1 LVVRRFFAANTR
13 ECLRLVREALG
24 KDALILANRQVPGG
38 VEIMAVSEREVA
50 MVTGNAN
57 AVPNAVDGFRS
68 GGISNVRPDV
78 REDVPSTAPSSSGQ
92 DFTYEDA
99 VAPARFAEQ
108 SSARATGSDV
118 ASPSASHASSQ
129 AASMSASSTAPP
141 STSSAASRSAS
152 ASKSASSSAASSG
165 SSLRSSPQMSA
176 EPAVDGASYVADVAT
191 RELADEIRQLRG
203 VVEGQ
208 LSGFAWHQMAA
219 RAPIQVELLRE
230 LLTRGFGGTFSRDLA
245 SRLASN
251 ETLPRAMR
259 WVKTHLVDSLQCVS
273 AGDDIVSRGGV
284 YALVGPTGVGKT
296 TTVAKIAASCTLQH
310 GPSQVALVTTDS
322 YRIGAV
328 DQLRIYGRILGVPV
342 FVAKDEDDL
351 GVTLAELAGRRLVL
365 IDTVGMNQRDRRV
378 TEQVA
383 MLTGHRKPVNRL
395 LLLSAVAQGE
405 ALEDVVRCYR
415 GDGLTGCILTKV
427 DESVSLGGAIDVI
440 LRAGLP
446 LHYVTNGQRVP
457 EDLHLASPLYLVD
470 RAFRTEA
477 DRGGFQPSAEDMP
490 LLFAA
495 RSGRLA
501 QAPGA

>member
-1 LVVRRFFAANTR
+1 MVVRRFFAANTR

-24 KDALILANRQVPGG
+24 TDALILANRQVPGG

-50 MVTGNAN
+50 VVTGNAN
-57 AVPNAVDGFRS
+57 VLSAQSPRDEAL
-68 GGISNVRPDV
+68 
-78 REDVPSTAPSSSGQ
+78 
-92 DFTYEDA
+92 TYEAA
-99 VAPARFAEQ
+99 VAPTRFAAPTSQ
-108 SSARATGSDV
+108 PAVAPQVVPPPSST
-118 ASPSASHASSQ
+118 PSA
-129 AASMSASSTAPP
+129 PP
-141 STSSAASRSAS
+141 PDR
-152 ASKSASSSAASSG
+152 
-165 SSLRSSPQMSA
+165 SA
-176 EPAVDGASYVADVAT
+176 EPLSSASGGAAGAPNSDGAT

-245 SRLASN
+245 SRLASD
-251 ETLPRAMR
+251 ETLPRAIR

-351 GVTLAELAGRRLVL
+351 GVTLAELKGRRLVL

-378 TEQVA
+378 SEQVA
-383 MLTGHRKPVNRL
+383 MLTGHGKPVSRL

-415 GDGLTGCILTKV
+415 GDGLAGCILTKV

-440 LRAGLP
+440 LRAALP

-470 RAFRTEA
+470 RAFRAEA
-477 DRGGFQPSAEDMP
+477 ERGGFQPSAEDMP

>member
-1 LVVRRFFAANTR
+1 LVVRRFFAVSTR

-24 KDALILANRQVPGG
+24 KDALILANRAVPGG
-38 VEIMAVSEREVA
+38 VEIMAVSEQEVA
-50 MVTGNAN
+50 AVTGNADPTRQ
-57 AVPNAVDGFRS
+57 APS
-68 GGISNVRPDV
+68 
-78 REDVPSTAPSSSGQ
+78 VPSLAPEPLVPAASPFAATSYAAASGDRDVEAERPAGQ
-92 DFTYEDA
+92 PATRISKVSPESPASAQVVPSAPPLSA
-99 VAPARFAEQ
+99 V
-108 SSARATGSDV
+108 SVGSD
-118 ASPSASHASSQ
+118 
-129 AASMSASSTAPP
+129 
-141 STSSAASRSAS
+141 
-152 ASKSASSSAASSG
+152 G
-165 SSLRSSPQMSA
+165 
-176 EPAVDGASYVADVAT
+176 AT
-191 RELADEIRQLRG
+191 RELADEIRLLRG

-245 SRLASN
+245 ARLASD
-251 ETLPRAMR
+251 ETLPRALR
-259 WVKTHLVDSLQCVS
+259 WVKTHLVDSLPCVPT
-273 AGDDIVSRGGV
+273 GEDIVSRGGV

-342 FVAKDEDDL
+342 FVAKDDDDL
-351 GVTLAELAGRRLVL
+351 GVTLAELQGRRLVL

-378 TEQVA
+378 ADQVA
-383 MLTGHRKPVNRL
+383 MLSGHGRPVSRL

-415 GDGLTGCILTKV
+415 GDGLAGCILTKV

-440 LRAGLP
+440 LRARLP

-470 RAFRTEA
+470 RAFRTEGE
-477 DRGGFQPSAEDMP
+477 RGGFQATADEMP

-501 QAPGA
+501 QASGA

>member
-1 LVVRRFFAANTR
+1 MVVRRFFAANTR

-24 KDALILANRQVPGG
+24 TDALILANRQVAGG

-50 MVTGNAN
+50 VVTGNAN
-57 AVPNAVDGFRS
+57 VL
-68 GGISNVRPDV
+68 
-78 REDVPSTAPSSSGQ
+78 TAPPPR
-92 DFTYEDA
+92 DEALTYEEA
-99 VAPARFAEQ
+99 VAPARFAVPSPQPEVATPRP
-108 SSARATGSDV
+108 SAPSAASAPPSAASAQPSAASDYFS
-118 ASPSASHASSQ
+118 ASAIPHPPEPSASAN
-129 AASMSASSTAPP
+129 AAIGGSST
-141 STSSAASRSAS
+141 S
-152 ASKSASSSAASSG
+152 
-165 SSLRSSPQMSA
+165 
-176 EPAVDGASYVADVAT
+176 DGAT

-245 SRLASN
+245 SRLASD
-251 ETLPRAMR
+251 ETLPRAIR

-351 GVTLAELAGRRLVL
+351 GVTLAELKGRRLVL

-378 TEQVA
+378 SEQVA
-383 MLTGHRKPVNRL
+383 MLTGHGKPVSRL

-415 GDGLTGCILTKV
+415 GDGLAGCILTKV
-427 DESVSLGGAIDVI
+427 DESVSLGGAIDII

-457 EDLHLASPLYLVD
+457 EDLHLASPLYLID
-470 RAFRTEA
+470 RAFRAESE
-477 DRGGFQPSAEDMP
+477 RGGFQPSAEDMP

>member
-24 KDALILANRQVPGG
+24 KDALILANRQVAGG

-50 MVTGNAN
+50 VVTSSAN
-57 AVPNAVDGFRS
+57 GLPDARPDGYPNVRQDVRQD
-68 GGISNVRPDV
+68 VRPDV
-78 REDVPSTAPSSSGQ
+78 LSNDRPTMPAGSAQAPALRDGALTYEEAVASARIAAPAAGSAPIPEAAAPSPTSSH
-92 DFTYEDA
+92 
-99 VAPARFAEQ
+99 
-108 SSARATGSDV
+108 
-118 ASPSASHASSQ
+118 ASPS
-129 AASMSASSTAPP
+129 SALP
-141 STSSAASRSAS
+141 SSAP
-152 ASKSASSSAASSG
+152 
-165 SSLRSSPQMSA
+165 SLRSPPPLSEAPP
-176 EPAVDGASYVADVAT
+176 PAGDGAT

-245 SRLASN
+245 SRLASD
-251 ETLPRAMR
+251 ETLPRAIR

-351 GVTLAELAGRRLVL
+351 GVTLAELEGRRLVL

-378 TEQVA
+378 AEQVA
-383 MLTGHRKPVNRL
+383 MLTGHGKPVSRL

-415 GDGLTGCILTKV
+415 GDGLAGCILTKV

-477 DRGGFQPSAEDMP
+477 ERSGFQPSADDMP

>member
-1 LVVRRFFAANTR
+1 VVVRRFFAANTR

-24 KDALILANRQVPGG
+24 TDALILANRQVQGG

-50 MVTGNAN
+50 VVTGNAN
-57 AVPNAVDGFRS
+57 VLS
-68 GGISNVRPDV
+68 
-78 REDVPSTAPSSSGQ
+78 APAPR
-92 DFTYEDA
+92 DEALTYEDA
-99 VAPARFAEQ
+99 VAPTRFAERTPPPASVVPEVAPTL
-108 SSARATGSDV
+108 SSAPSPASLTPSRSAQSDAASPV
-118 ASPSASHASSQ
+118 ASASPSPVAPV
-129 AASMSASSTAPP
+129 AAGM
-141 STSSAASRSAS
+141 
-152 ASKSASSSAASSG
+152 
-165 SSLRSSPQMSA
+165 SSP
-176 EPAVDGASYVADVAT
+176 DGAT

-245 SRLASN
+245 SRLASD
-251 ETLPRAMR
+251 ETLPRAIR

-342 FVAKDEDDL
+342 FVAKDGDDL
-351 GVTLAELAGRRLVL
+351 SVTLAELKGRRLVL

-378 TEQVA
+378 SEQVA
-383 MLTGHRKPVNRL
+383 MLTGHGQPVSRL

-415 GDGLTGCILTKV
+415 GDGLAGCILTKV

-470 RAFRTEA
+470 RAFRAEA
-477 DRGGFQPSAEDMP
+477 ERGGFQPSADDMP
-490 LLFAA
+490 LFFAA

>member
-1 LVVRRFFAANTR
+1 MVVRRFFAANTR

-24 KDALILANRQVPGG
+24 TDALILANRQVPGG

-50 MVTGNAN
+50 VVTGNAN
-57 AVPNAVDGFRS
+57 VLSAQAP
-68 GGISNVRPDV
+68 
-78 REDVPSTAPSSSGQ
+78 REEAL
-92 DFTYEDA
+92 TYGEA
-99 VAPARFAEQ
+99 VAPARSAVLSTQPVGTPPFAHPL
-108 SSARATGSDV
+108 SSATA
-118 ASPSASHASSQ
+118 APSPSSTTAAPSPSST
-129 AASMSASSTAPP
+129 TAPP
-141 STSSAASRSAS
+141 SPAHSSQP
-152 ASKSASSSAASSG
+152 SSSANATASG
-165 SSLRSSPQMSA
+165 SSSS
-176 EPAVDGASYVADVAT
+176 DGAT

-245 SRLASN
+245 SRLASD
-251 ETLPRAMR
+251 ETLPRAIR
-259 WVKTHLVDSLQCVS
+259 WVKTHLVDSLQCVA

-351 GVTLAELAGRRLVL
+351 GVTLAELKGRRLVL

-378 TEQVA
+378 SEQVA
-383 MLTGHRKPVNRL
+383 MLTGHGKPVSRL

-415 GDGLTGCILTKV
+415 GDGLAGCILTKV

-470 RAFRTEA
+470 RAFRAESEG
-477 DRGGFQPSAEDMP
+477 GGFQPSVEDMP